1 MFLAFHLRILPSE
14 TGREYQDPVGAVSAL
29 QGLPLNG
36 RRLASLTPQ
45 TVLTQTKVMREMMSA
60 MPRAAGPE
68 MMTQYPLAL
77 KPKEP
82 DSDAENEFPCILL
95 SSDNEE
101 DEDSIVFLGRD
112 C

>member
-1 MFLAFHLRILPSE
+1 M
-14 TGREYQDPVGAVSAL
+14 
-29 QGLPLNG
+29 
-36 RRLASLTPQ
+36 TPQ
-45 TVLTQTKVMREMMSA
+45 TVLTQTKVMRAMMSA

-82 DSDAENEFPCILL
+82 NSDAENKFPCILL